1 MTLDLEVKKIKGH
14 FFSFFTSRKGRFFV
28 VCRGSFK
35 DVHQVSIALGFHFI
49 VGNEPQGCAVDAVPD
64 TVGGF
69 RVIFKDMAQM
79 GIACPASHLNALHSV
94 AVVLDLHDGGF
105 FDGFREGR
113 LAAAALVFIGG
124 GK

>member
-28 VCRGSFK
+28 VYRESFK
-35 DVHQVSIALGFHFI
+35 DVHQVSIALGFHFVI
-49 VGNEPQGCAVDAVPD
+49 GNEPQGCTVDAVPD

-69 RVIFKDMAQM
+69 GIIFKDVAQM
-79 GIACPASHLNALHSV
+79 GIACPASHLNALHPV
-94 AVVLDLHDGGF
+94 AVVLDLHDRRF
-105 FDGFREGR
+105 FNGLCEGR
-113 LAAAALVFIGG
+113 PAAAALVFIGG